1 MITYG
6 TRPEAIKLAPL
17 IIKLIQSK
25 KFLIKICLTAQHRH
39 LVDQVNQYFKLI
51 PDYDLNIMT
60 FDQTL
65 DDLTSKII
73 LSFGEVLD
81 DFKPSLVI
89 LHGDTTTTFASAL
102 ACFYRKIEIAHVEAG
117 LRTNDKFSPFLKSL
131 IDFALHTYQNGI
143 LHQQNNQNKI

>member
-1 MITYG
+1 
-6 TRPEAIKLAPL
+6 
-17 IIKLIQSK
+17 
-25 KFLIKICLTAQHRH
+25 
-39 LVDQVNQYFKLI
+39 
-51 PDYDLNIMT
+51 MT
-60 FDQTL
+60 VDQTL

-117 LRTNDKFSPFLKSL
+117 LRTNDKFSPFPEEFNRFCTSYLSK
-131 IDFALHTYQNGI
+131 NGI